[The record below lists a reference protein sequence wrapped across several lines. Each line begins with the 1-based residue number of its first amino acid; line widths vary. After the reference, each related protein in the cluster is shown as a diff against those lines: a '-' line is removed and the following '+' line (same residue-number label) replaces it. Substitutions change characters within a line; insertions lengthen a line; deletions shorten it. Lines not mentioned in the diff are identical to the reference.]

1 MKNKLKSLALYIFFA
16 LLPINAQAE
25 SIFETP
31 LDTKQTSNKEPTSN
45 KEKISNNEQI
55 SKKEQIDNN
64 QTISKTEQTS
74 NKESLLYLLDNSDT
88 KFPVT
93 DYLYQGGFKKPNNQ
107 EIVLKEEEAT
117 PQTQTQTQ
125 TQDNIQE
132 QEQKRAETLA
142 KIEEQKQKLKLKEQE
157 LLAQIQA
164 QQEQAT
170 KIQMEALIR
179 ESILAN
185 RNGAIASLQS
195 DSKYGVDAFSNQKSI
210 DISTNEHKLYRTIRA
225 GRLIPAILTSAISSE
240 LQGIVTAQIEEDI
253 YATMGRAVLIPR
265 GSKAIGFYSSNT
277 KVGQN
282 RLEIKWRE
290 IITPQGINILLTG
303 AIASDNMGMS
313 GAVGSVNN
321 RYWERYGIGYS
332 LSTISNVLLLAIA
345 SKIDNS
351 GNAYAQEIYSS
362 SRNDISTIVDDIIQQ
377 QSQIKPV
384 IEIKSGSR
392 IFIVPTNHMWFAKP
406 KNKEILTQ
414 YFE

>member
-1 MKNKLKSLALYIFFA
+1 MKNKLKSLTLYIFFA

-31 LDTKQTSNKEPTSN
+31 LDTKQTSNKEP
-45 KEKISNNEQI
+45 
-55 SKKEQIDNN
+55 
-64 QTISKTEQTS
+64 TS

-117 PQTQTQTQ
+117 PQTQTQ
-125 TQDNIQE
+125 DNTQE

-265 GSKAIGFYSSNT
+265 GSKAIGIYSSNT

-362 SRNDISTIVDDIIQQ
+362 SRNDISTIVDDMIQQ

-384 IEIKSGSR
+384 IEITSGSR

>member
-1 MKNKLKSLALYIFFA
+1 MKNKLKSLTLYIFFA

-31 LDTKQTSNKEPTSN
+31 LDTKQT
-45 KEKISNNEQI
+45 SNNEQI

-125 TQDNIQE
+125 DNTQE

-157 LLAQIQA
+157 LLAQLQA

-195 DSKYGVDAFSNQKSI
+195 NSKYGVDAFSNQKSI